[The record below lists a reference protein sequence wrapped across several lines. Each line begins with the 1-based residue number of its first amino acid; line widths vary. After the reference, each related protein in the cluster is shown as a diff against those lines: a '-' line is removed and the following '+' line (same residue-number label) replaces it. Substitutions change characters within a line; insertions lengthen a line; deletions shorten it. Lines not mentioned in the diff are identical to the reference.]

1 MLNLQLMLN
10 GENLGMKQNKMIIGI
25 TGSIGTGKS
34 TVSNYLISKGYSVV
48 DADKISKGAY
58 NIGSNGYK
66 AILEV
71 FGVEILNSNGEVD
84 RKKIKKIVFDNSNM
98 LQRLNMAIH
107 PIIINEI
114 EKEIEI
120 LLESQN
126 VVFLDAPLLIE
137 TELHKKVDKIIFVG
151 CDKNEQINRIIKRDK
166 ITADM
171 AISIINSQMSID
183 EKLKFADYIVYNN
196 STIENLYSQV
206 DEIILEIKKEISDV

>member
-1 MLNLQLMLN
+1 
-10 GENLGMKQNKMIIGI
+10 MKQNKMIIGI

-137 TELHKKVDKIIFVG
+137 TELHKKVDKIIVVV

>member
-84 RKKIKKIVFDNSNM
+84 RKKIKKIVFDNSNL

-137 TELHKKVDKIIFVG
+137 TELHKKVDKIIVVV

>member
-114 EKEIEI
+114 EKEIEM
-120 LLESQN
+120 LLESQS

-137 TELHKKVDKIIFVG
+137 TELNKKVNKIIVVI

>member
-137 TELHKKVDKIIFVG
+137 TELHKKVDKIIVVA

>member
-1 MLNLQLMLN
+1 MLN

-71 FGVEILNSNGEVD
+71 FGAEILNSNGEVD

-120 LLESQN
+120 LLESQS

-137 TELHKKVDKIIFVG
+137 TELHKKVDKIIVVV

>member
-120 LLESQN
+120 LLESQS

-137 TELHKKVDKIIFVG
+137 TELHKKVDKIIVVA

>member
-137 TELHKKVDKIIFVG
+137 TELHKKVDKIIVVG

-171 AISIINSQMSID
+171 AISIINSQMNID

>member
-71 FGVEILNSNGEVD
+71 FGVDILNSNGEVD

-114 EKEIEI
+114 EKEREI

-137 TELHKKVDKIIFVG
+137 TELHKKVNKIIVVI
-151 CDKNEQINRIIKRDK
+151 CDKNEQINRIIKR
-166 ITADM
+166 
-171 AISIINSQMSID
+171 
-183 EKLKFADYIVYNN
+183 V
-196 STIENLYSQV
+196 ENL
-206 DEIILEIKKEISDV
+206 

>member
-58 NIGSNGYK
+58 NVGSNGYK

-71 FGVEILNSNGEVD
+71 FGEEILNSNGEVD

-137 TELHKKVDKIIFVG
+137 TELHKKVNKIIVVI

-183 EKLKFADYIVYNN
+183 EKLKFADYVVYNN

>member
-1 MLNLQLMLN
+1 MLSLQLMLN

-137 TELHKKVDKIIFVG
+137 TELNKKVNKIIVVI

>member
-1 MLNLQLMLN
+1 MLSLQLMLN

-120 LLESQN
+120 LLESQS

-137 TELHKKVDKIIFVG
+137 TELNKKVNKIIVVI

>member
-1 MLNLQLMLN
+1 MLSLQLMLN

-137 TELHKKVDKIIFVG
+137 TELHKKVDKIIVVG
-151 CDKNEQINRIIKRDK
+151 FD
-166 ITADM
+166 
-171 AISIINSQMSID
+171 
-183 EKLKFADYIVYNN
+183 
-196 STIENLYSQV
+196 
-206 DEIILEIKKEISDV
+206 

>member
-71 FGVEILNSNGEVD
+71 FGEEILNSNGEVD

-137 TELHKKVDKIIFVG
+137 TELHKKVNKIIVVI

-183 EKLKFADYIVYNN
+183 EKLKFADYVVYNN

>member
-71 FGVEILNSNGEVD
+71 FGEEILNSNGEVD

-137 TELHKKVDKIIFVG
+137 TELNKKVNKIIVVI

>member
-1 MLNLQLMLN
+1 MLN

-58 NIGSNGYK
+58 NIGSNGYN

-71 FGVEILNSNGEVD
+71 FGEEILNSNGEVD

-137 TELHKKVDKIIFVG
+137 TELHKKVDKIIVVA

>member
-1 MLNLQLMLN
+1 MLN

-71 FGVEILNSNGEVD
+71 FGEEILNSNGEVD

-137 TELHKKVDKIIFVG
+137 TELHKKVDKIIVVA

>member
-1 MLNLQLMLN
+1 
-10 GENLGMKQNKMIIGI
+10 MKQNKMIIGI

-71 FGVEILNSNGEVD
+71 FGLEILNSNGEVD

-137 TELHKKVDKIIFVG
+137 TELNKKVNKIIVVI

>member
-1 MLNLQLMLN
+1 MLSLQLMLN

-114 EKEIEI
+114 EKEIEM
-120 LLESQN
+120 LLESQS

-137 TELHKKVDKIIFVG
+137 TELHKKVDKIIVVA
-151 CDKNEQINRIIKRDK
+151 CDKNEQISRIIKRDK
-166 ITADM
+166 ITAYM

-183 EKLKFADYIVYNN
+183 EKLKFADYVVYNN

>member
-1 MLNLQLMLN
+1 MLSLQLMQN

-34 TVSNYLISKGYSVV
+34 TVSNYLMSKGYSIV

-66 AILEV
+66 AILKV

-84 RKKIKKIVFDNSNM
+84 RKKIKKIVFGNSNM
-98 LQRLNMAIH
+98 LKRLNMAIH

-120 LLESQN
+120 MLVSEN

-137 TELHKKVDKIIFVG
+137 TELHKKVDKIIIVA
-151 CDKNEQINRIIKRDK
+151 CDKNEQINRIIKRDN

-171 AISIINSQMSID
+171 AVSIINSQMSID

-196 STIENLYSQV
+196 STIENLYSQI

>member
-137 TELHKKVDKIIFVG
+137 TELHKKVDKIIVVA

-183 EKLKFADYIVYNN
+183 EKLKFADYVVYNN

>member
-1 MLNLQLMLN
+1 MLN

-120 LLESQN
+120 LLESQK

-137 TELHKKVDKIIFVG
+137 TELYKNVDKIIVVA

>member
-1 MLNLQLMLN
+1 MLSLQLMLN

-137 TELHKKVDKIIFVG
+137 TELHKKVNKIIVVI

-183 EKLKFADYIVYNN
+183 EKLKFADYVVYNN

>member
-58 NIGSNGYK
+58 NVGSNGYK
-66 AILEV
+66 TILEV
-71 FGVEILNSNGEVD
+71 FGEEILNSNGEVD

-137 TELHKKVDKIIFVG
+137 TELHKKVNKIIVVI

>member
-58 NIGSNGYK
+58 NVGSNGYK

-71 FGVEILNSNGEVD
+71 FGEEILNSNGEVD

-137 TELHKKVDKIIFVG
+137 TELHKKVNKIIVVI

>member
-1 MLNLQLMLN
+1 
-10 GENLGMKQNKMIIGI
+10 MKQNKMIIGI

-137 TELHKKVDKIIFVG
+137 TELHKKVDKIIVVA

-206 DEIILEIKKEISDV
+206 DEIILEIKKEISNV

>member
-1 MLNLQLMLN
+1 MLN

-137 TELHKKVDKIIFVG
+137 TELHKKVDKIIVVA
-151 CDKNEQINRIIKRDK
+151 CDKNEQISRIIKRDK
-166 ITADM
+166 ITAYM

-183 EKLKFADYIVYNN
+183 EKLKFADYVVYNN

>member
-1 MLNLQLMLN
+1 
-10 GENLGMKQNKMIIGI
+10 MKQNKMIIGI

-137 TELHKKVDKIIFVG
+137 TELHKKVDKIIVVA

>member
-137 TELHKKVDKIIFVG
+137 TELHKKVNKIIVVI

-206 DEIILEIKKEISDV
+206 DEIILEIKKEIYNV

>member
-1 MLNLQLMLN
+1 
-10 GENLGMKQNKMIIGI
+10 MKQNKMIIGI

-120 LLESQN
+120 LLESQS

-137 TELHKKVDKIIFVG
+137 TELHKKVDKIIVVA

-166 ITADM
+166 ITAYM

>member
-1 MLNLQLMLN
+1 MLN

-137 TELHKKVDKIIFVG
+137 TELHKKVDKIIVVA
-151 CDKNEQINRIIKRDK
+151 CDKNEQISRIIKRDK
-166 ITADM
+166 ITAYM

>member
-1 MLNLQLMLN
+1 MLSLQLMLN

-34 TVSNYLISKGYSVV
+34 TVSNYLISKGYNVV

-137 TELHKKVDKIIFVG
+137 TELHKNVDKIIVVA

-183 EKLKFADYIVYNN
+183 EKLKFADYVVYNN

>member
-137 TELHKKVDKIIFVG
+137 TELHKKVDKIIVVI

>member
-137 TELHKKVDKIIFVG
+137 TELHKKVDKIIVVV

-206 DEIILEIKKEISDV
+206 DEIILEIKKQISDV

>member
-1 MLNLQLMLN
+1 MLSLQLMLN

-114 EKEIEI
+114 EKEIEM
-120 LLESQN
+120 LLESQS

-137 TELHKKVDKIIFVG
+137 TELHKKVDKIIVVA

-183 EKLKFADYIVYNN
+183 EKLKFADYVVYNN

>member
-137 TELHKKVDKIIFVG
+137 TELHKKVDKIIVVG

>member
-1 MLNLQLMLN
+1 MLNLQLMLS

-137 TELHKKVDKIIFVG
+137 TELHKKVDKIIVVG

-206 DEIILEIKKEISDV
+206 DEIILEIKKEISNV

>member
-1 MLNLQLMLN
+1 MLNLQLMLS

-137 TELHKKVDKIIFVG
+137 TELHKKVDKIIVVA

>member
-137 TELHKKVDKIIFVG
+137 TELHKKVDKIIVVG

-196 STIENLYSQV
+196 STVENLYSQV

>member
-1 MLNLQLMLN
+1 MLSLQLMLN

-114 EKEIEI
+114 EKEIEM
-120 LLESQN
+120 LLESQS

-137 TELHKKVDKIIFVG
+137 TELHKKVDKIIVVA

-166 ITADM
+166 ITAYM

-183 EKLKFADYIVYNN
+183 EKLKFADYVVYNN